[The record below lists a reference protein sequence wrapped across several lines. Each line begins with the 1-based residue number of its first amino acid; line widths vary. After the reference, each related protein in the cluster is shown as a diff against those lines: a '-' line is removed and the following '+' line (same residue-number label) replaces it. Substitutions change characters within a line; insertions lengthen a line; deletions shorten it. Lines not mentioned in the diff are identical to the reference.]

1 MAKGANKAK
10 PTRLRPSRRVI
21 VSDGF
26 IVEHLRNFNPAWAIT
41 AQVSDGHGGMV
52 AEARP
57 APMFYYGAAVVGA
70 AIVLACGYFLKK
82 KSERV
87 A

>member
-1 MAKGANKAK
+1 M
-10 PTRLRPSRRVI
+10 I

-52 AEARP
+52 SEARP
-57 APMFYYGAAVVGA
+57 AAWIFYGAAVIGA
-70 AIVLACGYFLKK
+70 AIVVACGYFLKK
-82 KSERV
+82 KGEQARLTL
-87 A
+87 APGHLPETQKGR